1 MNLAKD
7 RKDYIDY
14 GACAYAQ
21 CKMNYYL
28 SIKKYIIKKI
38 IVNKNAVIVFFED
51 GQKTVVKKMDS
62 DADDIYSA
70 VAQAVMKKMYGST
83 NAFHK
88 IVDTQT
94 ERQVKI

>member
-1 MNLAKD
+1 MNMAKD
-7 RKDYIDY
+7 HKDYIDY
-14 GACAYAQ
+14 SMYGTRIYKAMILRYA
-21 CKMNYYL
+21 
-28 SIKKYIIKKI
+28 IKKI

-88 IVDTQT
+88 IVDIQT

>member
-14 GACAYAQ
+14 GVYEARMYKAMILKYA
-21 CKMNYYL
+21 
-28 SIKKYIIKKI
+28 IKKI
-38 IVNKNAVIVFFED
+38 IVNENAVIVFFED

-88 IVDTQT
+88 IVDIQT